1 VAGHDAV
8 RIGEL
13 LMEMLL
19 VHVALD
25 TSDRGNAGISATSRD
40 LLKTY
45 GITLHTFETRMKE
58 CCRDGCRTVCAGDF
72 VIDFEKSGG
81 ESAAQRVCAAG
92 TFRGVVNETGAI
104 RVEYSGDR
112 FRLVSEIANVG
123 TDNGS
128 VMYQVSEV
136 VVS

>member
-25 TSDRGNAGISATSRD
+25 TSDHGNAGISATSRD

-45 GITLHTFETRMKE
+45 GITLHTFETQMKE
-58 CCRDGCRTVCAGDF
+58 CCRDGSRTVCAGNF
-72 VIDFEKSGG
+72 VIDFEKSG
-81 ESAAQRVCAAG
+81 ESPAQRICAAG
-92 TFRGVVNETGAI
+92 TFKGVVNETGAI
-104 RVEYSGDR
+104 RVEYTGDR